1 MGKKIVVRIILAAWV
16 VIWAIFLIRP
26 FFKKDLIRDY
36 VNLSRLSTEGKRA
49 YVTGPRLYEFIRVC
63 NQSMPG
69 PSSYEVIG
77 IEKYSLEHRRVRY
90 YLYPNVEKEESEFIL
105 VYGTKDFERKG
116 YKIFKILDLDRYIM
130 RRVK

>member
-1 MGKKIVVRIILAAWV
+1 MEKKIIVRIILAAWV
-16 VIWAIFLIRP
+16 IIWAIFLIRP

-36 VNLSRLSTEGKRA
+36 SNLSKLSTEGKRA

-69 PSSYEVIG
+69 PSLYGVIG
-77 IEKYSLEHRRVRY
+77 IKKDSLEHRRVRY
-90 YLYPNVEKEESEFIL
+90 YLYPNIEKEEPEFLL
-105 VYGTKDFERKG
+105 VYGTKNYAREG
-116 YKIFKILDLDRYIM
+116 YKIFKVLDPDRYIL